1 MTSMDVATLHHRTV
15 DHWQRA
21 LAAVGPDDWGRTT
34 PCVGWNVHDLVNH
47 VVGEELWTVPL
58 LEGATIE
65 DVGDSFEGDL
75 LGDPVTAA
83 RRASDAALAA
93 VAAVDRYAPLGGN
106 VHLSY
111 GEEAVEEYV
120 LQLSADHLVHG
131 WDLAVAVGADTHL
144 EPELVLVVSTW
155 FKEREAMYRDAGAV
169 GERVE
174 LSGDAQTA
182 LLAMFGR
189 DARWAATV

>member
-1 MTSMDVATLHHRTV
+1 MDVATLHRRSV

-21 LAAVGPDDWGRTT
+21 LAAVGPDDWGRAT
-34 PCVGWNVHDLVNH
+34 PCVGWDVHDLVNH
-47 VVGEELWTVPL
+47 VMGEELWTVPL

-93 VAAVDRYAPLGGN
+93 SAAVDRYAPLGGT

-111 GEEAVEEYV
+111 GEEQVDEYV

-144 EPELVLVVSTW
+144 EPELVLAVSTW
-155 FKEREAMYRDAGAV
+155 FKEREAMYREAGAV
-169 GERVE
+169 GDRVE
-174 LSGDAQTA
+174 VEGDAQTA
-182 LLAMFGR
+182 LLAAFGR

>member
-1 MTSMDVATLHHRTV
+1 MDVATLHRGTV
-15 DHWQRA
+15 NHWQRA
-21 LAAVGPDDWGRTT
+21 LAAVGPDDWGRST
-34 PCVGWNVHDLVNH
+34 PCAGWDVHHLVNH

-93 VAAVDRYAPLGGN
+93 VTAVDRYAPLGGS

-111 GEEAVEEYV
+111 GTERVDEYV
-120 LQLSADHLVHG
+120 MQLSADHLVHG
-131 WDLAVAVGADTHL
+131 WDLAVAVGADTRL
-144 EPELVLVVSTW
+144 APELVLGVSAW
-155 FKEREAMYRDAGAV
+155 FKEREDIYREAGAV
-169 GERVE
+169 GPRVE
-174 LSGDAQTA
+174 GDGDAQTM
-182 LLAMFGR
+182 LLAAFGR